1 MITTRSRPVVKITRV
16 TCDYL
21 TLGLTIPVRETER
34 EYGIVLVTIETEAGQ
49 RGVGLARHFDEHG
62 LAVRQVVLNDL
73 APFLDRLGGAVT
85 PGQLWHE
92 AMFGLPGT
100 FYRHPTGILNTA
112 ISAVDQALW
121 DVRGQVLGEPVYKLL
136 GGAQDEI
143 EIYVTFGFN
152 IYTPEE
158 EAEAAKRAQAQGF
171 RAFKLQGVDDRGGNV
186 SLAAAR
192 VRRLR
197 AAVGEDAQIILDA
210 HNNYSVYEAIEL
222 ARLVRSYEVA
232 YIDEPV
238 HARDPAALRRL
249 HDAAT
254 GVRFAGRS
262 RAGSLIDNRD
272 LVDSG
277 GLDLL
282 GQNVIDQGGY
292 TQGVKAAALAEAR
305 QLPVVTGGAW
315 HLQNAHLIAAV
326 TNGWMTEYHLLAA
339 ALCDAIFIDPVQPAG
354 GRLRMSQRP
363 GLGLVLNE
371 EAVAEAKKRAIAQR
385 GN

>member
-1 MITTRSRPVVKITRV
+1 MKITGV

-34 EYGIVLVTIETEAGQ
+34 EYGIVLVTIETDAGH
-49 RGVGLARHFDEHG
+49 RGVGLARHYDEQG
-62 LAVRQVVLNDL
+62 LAIRQVVLNDL
-73 APFLDRLGGAVT
+73 VPLLERLGDVVT
-85 PGQLWHE
+85 PGHLWHE
-92 AMFGLPGT
+92 AMFELPGT
-100 FYRHPTGILNTA
+100 FYRHPTGVLNTA
-112 ISAVDQALW
+112 LSAVDQALW

-143 EIYVTFGFN
+143 EVYVTFGFN

-197 AAVGEDAQIILDA
+197 ETVGEDAQIILDA

-222 ARLVRSYEVA
+222 ARLVRRYEVA

-238 HARDPAALRRL
+238 HARDPAAMRRL
-249 HDAAT
+249 RDAAT

-262 RAGSLIDNRD
+262 RGGSLIDNRD

-282 GQNVIDQGGY
+282 GPERHRPGRVHPGRQGGR
-292 TQGVKAAALAEAR
+292 AR
-305 QLPVVTGGAW
+305 GGAAD
-315 HLQNAHLIAAV
+315 AH
-326 TNGWMTEYHLLAA
+326 GDRRSLA
-339 ALCDAIFIDPVQPAG
+339 PAERAPDRRG
-354 GRLRMSQRP
+354 DQRLDDRVSPPGRGPRQRDLHRP
-363 GLGLVLNE
+363 G
-371 EAVAEAKKRAIAQR
+371 AASRRPVAHEPAARPRIGPQ
-385 GN
+385 

>member
-1 MITTRSRPVVKITRV
+1 MKITRV

-21 TLGLTIPVRETER
+21 TLALTIPIRESER
-34 EYGIVLVTIETEAGQ
+34 EYGIVLVTIETDAGH
-49 RGVGLARHFDEHG
+49 RGVGLGRHYDEQG
-62 LAVRQVVLNDL
+62 QAVRQVVLNDL
-73 APFLDRLGGAVT
+73 VPFLERFDHVVT
-85 PGQLWHE
+85 PGRMWHE
-92 AMFGLPGT
+92 AMFELPGT
-100 FYRHPTGILNTA
+100 FYRHPTGVLNTA
-112 ISAVDQALW
+112 LSAVDQAMW
-121 DVRGQVLGEPVYKLL
+121 DVCGQELGEPVYKLL

-143 EIYVTFGFN
+143 EVYVTFGFN
-152 IYTPEE
+152 IYTPDEE
-158 EAEAAKRAQAQGF
+158 IAAAKRVQKQGF

-186 SLAAAR
+186 RAAAAR

-197 AAVGEDAQIILDA
+197 ETVGEDAQIILDA

-222 ARLVRSYEVA
+222 AHLVRAYEVA

-238 HARDPAALRRL
+238 HARDPAAMRRL
-249 HDAAT
+249 HDAGT
-254 GVRFAGRS
+254 GVRLAGRS
-262 RAGSLIDNRD
+262 RGGGLIDNRD

-282 GQNVIDQGGY
+282 GQNVIDQGGF

-305 QLPVVTGGAW
+305 QMPMVTGGAW

-354 GRLRMSQRP
+354 GRLHMSQRP

-371 EAVAEAKKRAIAQR
+371 DAVAQAKERAAQR
-385 GN
+385 RLKP

>member
-1 MITTRSRPVVKITRV
+1 M
-16 TCDYL
+16 
-21 TLGLTIPVRETER
+21 
-34 EYGIVLVTIETEAGQ
+34 
-49 RGVGLARHFDEHG
+49 
-62 LAVRQVVLNDL
+62 
-73 APFLDRLGGAVT
+73 
-85 PGQLWHE
+85 
-92 AMFGLPGT
+92 
-100 FYRHPTGILNTA
+100 
-112 ISAVDQALW
+112 
-121 DVRGQVLGEPVYKLL
+121 YKLL

-143 EIYVTFGFN
+143 EVYATFGFN

-158 EAEAAKRAQAQGF
+158 EAEAAKRTQAQGF

-186 SLAAAR
+186 AAAAAR

-197 AAVGEDAQIILDA
+197 ETVGEDAQIILDA

-222 ARLVRSYEVA
+222 ARLVRPYDVA

-238 HARDPAALRRL
+238 HARDPAAMRRL
-249 HDAAT
+249 RDAAT

-262 RAGSLIDNRD
+262 RGGSLIDNRD

-305 QLPVVTGGAW
+305 QMPMVTGGAW

-339 ALCDAIFIDPVQPAG
+339 ALGDAIFIDPVQPSG
-354 GRLRMSQRP
+354 GRMRMSQRP
-363 GLGLVLNE
+363 GLGLVLNDD
-371 EAVAEAKKRAIAQR
+371 AVAEARKRALQLR
-385 GN
+385 RR

>member
-1 MITTRSRPVVKITRV
+1 VKITRV

-21 TLGLTIPVRETER
+21 TLPLTIPVRESER
-34 EYGIVLVTIETEAGQ
+34 EYGIVLVTIETDAGH
-49 RGVGLARHFDEHG
+49 RGVGLARNYDEQG
-62 LAVRQVVLNDL
+62 LATRQVVLNDL
-73 APFLDRLGGAVT
+73 APFLERFGDVVT
-85 PGQLWHE
+85 PGHLWHE
-92 AMFGLPGT
+92 AMFELPGT
-100 FYRHPTGILNTA
+100 FYRQPEGVLNTA
-112 ISAVDQALW
+112 MSAVDQALW
-121 DVRGQVLGEPVYKLL
+121 DVRGQALGEPVYKLL

-143 EIYVTFGFN
+143 EVYVTFGFN
-152 IYTPEE
+152 IYTPDEE
-158 EAEAAKRAQAQGF
+158 IEAAKRAQAKGF

-186 SLAAAR
+186 AAAAAR

-197 AAVGEDAQIILDA
+197 ETVGDDAQIILDA

-222 ARLVRSYEVA
+222 ARLVRPYTVA

-238 HARDPAALRRL
+238 HARDPAAMRRL

-254 GVRFAGRS
+254 GVRLAGRS
-262 RAGSLIDNRD
+262 RGGSLIDNRD

-292 TQGVKAAALAEAR
+292 TQGIKAAALAEAR

-326 TNGWMTEYHLLAA
+326 TNGWMTEYHVLAA
-339 ALCDAIFIDPVQPAG
+339 ALCDAIFTGHVQPSA

-363 GLGLVLNE
+363 GLGLALNDD
-371 EAVAEAKKRAIAQR
+371 AVADAKDRALR
-385 GN
+385 PRRR